1 MSSKASGSSKEPYR
15 QVLPDLELSIERFT
29 ENVPA
34 DGQWHLLRSGA
45 VVGRFRSLKAAQEA
59 WREIVRES
67 GWKPAPSTV
76 DVEDVRRREQVER
89 WSRNRGG

>member
-1 MSSKASGSSKEPYR
+1 
-15 QVLPDLELSIERFT
+15 VLPDLALSIERFT

-34 DGQWHLLRSGA
+34 DGRGHLLKAGETM
-45 VVGRFRSLKAAQEA
+45 GRFRSLKAAQAA

-67 GWKPAPSTV
+67 DWKPMRRDV
-76 DVEDVRRREQVER
+76 DPDAVRRQEQVER